1 MITAATYFLLEW
13 CSSQVPVGTQFIEN
27 RSNDDVERF
36 FSLLRFDNRE
46 NLDGLE
52 HEINNKQN

>member
-13 CSSQVPVGTQFIEN
+13 CSSQVPVGAQFIEN